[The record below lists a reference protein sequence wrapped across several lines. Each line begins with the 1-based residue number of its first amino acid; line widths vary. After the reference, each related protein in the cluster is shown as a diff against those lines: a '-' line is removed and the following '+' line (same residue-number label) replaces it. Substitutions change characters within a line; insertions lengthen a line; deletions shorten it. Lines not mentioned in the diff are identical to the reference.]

1 MPYNSLINKTLYLF
15 FALLVLVFTP
25 AIAGHPEHEGH
36 GEEMHEKSEHNDSHG
51 KDEKYNAGA
60 VIMHHITD
68 SHEWEIYS
76 KGNIHLSIPLP
87 VILYNPN
94 RGLSVFLFN
103 KFEHG
108 HKTIDGY
115 YLDAKHHIQSLDGS
129 AFYDLSITK
138 NVLAMIISSLLM
150 FFLFRMVAKRY
161 QANPLQAPS
170 GMQNLFEVLIIFVR
184 DEIVKP
190 MLKENT
196 YRFLPYLLTV
206 FFFIWINNLLGLLP
220 AAANVTG
227 NIAVTLTLALFT
239 FFITMFNSSGHYW
252 HHLLTA
258 PGVPMGV
265 KPILILVEV
274 LSIFT
279 KPFAL
284 LIRLFANMTAGHL
297 IVLSFLSLIF
307 IFGEM
312 SAVAGYGISIFSLAF
327 SVFIYCLELLVAVL
341 QAYIFTN
348 LSALFISEVLPHD
361 NHHAEHA
368 H

>member
-1 MPYNSLINKTLYLF
+1 MPYKSLTNNFLYLF
-15 FALLVLVFTP
+15 IAFVAFAFSSVQ
-25 AIAGHPEHEGH
+25 AGHPEHPAH
-36 GEEMHEKSEHNDSHG
+36 MEEKHADTHKT
-51 KDEKYNAGA
+51 DEKYDAGS

-76 KGNIHLSIPLP
+76 KGHTHISLPLP
-87 VILYNPN
+87 VILYNIEH
-94 RGLSVFLFN
+94 GLSVFMFSV
-103 KFEHG
+103 FEHG
-108 HKTIDGY
+108 HANYNGY
-115 YLDAKHHIQSLDGS
+115 YLDKKHHIQSLDGS

-138 NVLAMIISSLLM
+138 NVLAMLVSSLIL
-150 FFLFRMVAKRY
+150 FLLFRSVAKRY

-220 AAANVTG
+220 SAANVTG
-227 NIAVTLTLALFT
+227 NIAVTVTLALFT

-312 SAVAGYGISIFSLAF
+312 SAIAGYGISLFSLAF

-361 NHHAEHA
+361 NHHGEHA

>member
-1 MPYNSLINKTLYLF
+1 
-15 FALLVLVFTP
+15 
-25 AIAGHPEHEGH
+25 
-36 GEEMHEKSEHNDSHG
+36 
-51 KDEKYNAGA
+51 
-60 VIMHHITD
+60 MHHITD

-76 KGNIHLSIPLP
+76 KGHTHISLPLP
-87 VILYNPN
+87 VILYNIEH
-94 RGLSVFLFN
+94 GLSVFMFSV
-103 KFEHG
+103 FEHG
-108 HKTIDGY
+108 HANYNGY
-115 YLDAKHHIQSLDGS
+115 YLDKKHHIQSLDGS

-138 NVLAMIISSLLM
+138 NVLAMLVSSLIL
-150 FFLFRMVAKRY
+150 FLLFRSVAKRY

-220 AAANVTG
+220 SAANVTG
-227 NIAVTLTLALFT
+227 NIAVTVTLALFT

-312 SAVAGYGISIFSLAF
+312 SAIAGYGISLFSLAF

-361 NHHAEHA
+361 NHHGEHA